1 MKCILNW
8 HLEITKLY
16 LGEENLIIT
25 YITFMGTY
33 QTNADGI
40 EICQLLVLWEW
51 QVAIEAP
58 SEASSQ
64 LLEDIYLLQM
74 KNSFQQQ

>member
-1 MKCILNW
+1 
-8 HLEITKLY
+8 
-16 LGEENLIIT
+16 
-25 YITFMGTY
+25 MGTH

-64 LLEDIYLLQM
+64 LPEDIYLLQM

>member
-1 MKCILNW
+1 
-8 HLEITKLY
+8 
-16 LGEENLIIT
+16 
-25 YITFMGTY
+25 MGTY

-64 LLEDIYLLQM
+64 LLEDIYFLLVCDQFTSVFLQFL
-74 KNSFQQQ
+74 NDLFYD

>member
-1 MKCILNW
+1 
-8 HLEITKLY
+8 
-16 LGEENLIIT
+16 
-25 YITFMGTY
+25 MGTY

-58 SEASSQ
+58 SESSSQ
-64 LLEDIYLLQM
+64 LLEDIYLLQT